1 MGRGGLCACPT
12 EVTHNRSPRTKWP
25 GGGVSKGVLE
35 QYSGDVTIDWCPV
48 EAPLKAQPETGMW
61 VQVFY
66 LGGELGGKGER
77 GVCVLGGRKPIKG
90 VLVNYG
96 HLVLGASGTLRGAT
110 RMPFRT
116 VCPEH
121 GLVSIDP

>member
-66 LGGELGGKGER
+66 LGGELGGKGEGG
-77 GVCVLGGRKPIKG
+77 GVCPGRKEANKRCVSELWTPG
-90 VLVNYG
+90 
-96 HLVLGASGTLRGAT
+96 
-110 RMPFRT
+110 PW
-116 VCPEH
+116 
-121 GLVSIDP
+121 GLWDPQRSH